1 MTLMSKN
8 KRQHLQVFLFKIA
21 MNLFPAYRRTGGRV
35 AYISDDWQQVKI
47 RLKLNWQ
54 TKNYV
59 GSIFGGSIYGA
70 IDPIYM
76 LQLMK
81 ILGKNYV
88 VWDKE
93 ASIKFIKP
101 IRTTVYAN
109 FNLNNQIINSIKNE
123 IAVNNKSII
132 NLPVNFYDAND
143 VLYATITKTLYIADK
158 QYYLNKPKA

>member
-1 MTLMSKN
+1 MSKN